1 MPTMYFD
8 ICENGLTAPDGCGL
22 DVPHLANA
30 KEGAALALV
39 ERLSGPLPPT
49 GNLAIEVTIRNQERR
64 PLARLSLSFV
74 VEDLN

>member
-8 ICENGLTAPDGCGL
+8 ICENGQSAFDASGL

-30 KEGAALALV
+30 KEEAALALI
-39 ERLSGPLPPT
+39 ERLCEPIPPIS
-49 GNLAIEVTIRNQERR
+49 NVAIEVTIRNEERR
-64 PLARLSLSFV
+64 PIARLSLSLT